1 MNLPSLLARG
11 FESVPPSD
19 LAHIAADTKDHCW
32 ATGDVR
38 YCIIADCLEIVA
50 SCWGDDGAVRK
61 AVVDDLDR
69 FIRSELSH
77 AASEPD
83 VEAGRYLALSARDT
97 LIALIGSAGDLIYG

>member
-1 MNLPSLLARG
+1 MSLSSLVERG
-11 FESVPPSD
+11 FEAVPPSD

-61 AVVDDLDR
+61 SVVDDLDQ
-69 FIRSELSH
+69 FIKSSLKH
-77 AASEPD
+77 AA
-83 VEAGRYLALSARDT
+83 VESDAEAARYLALSARDT
-97 LIALIGSAGDLIYG
+97 LIALIAAAGDLIYG